1 MDSAAN
7 HNAGRPD
14 AKDKVQQNAGQQGEA
29 KGIDRTGSGRSEPVE
44 DRVKDLGP
52 ETVRRAKGAHQDGS
66 DDDDG
71 HVAVDDGGQAHLEA
85 TGDSALEGLV
95 LGQLLLDALGGDN
108 VGVNTHTDAEDN
120 TGNAGQRQGGA
131 GENREIAGHNS
142 QRGGG
147 LAHQG
152 DDRDGAGQTV
162 AHDHQDRDQNEGN
175 DTGLHHDV
183 QALGTQGRADGGVA
197 LGGQGKRQR
206 AGVDLVRQ
214 RGGAVLIEVAL
225 DDGLTA
231 GDGLVDRG
239 GGDVIIIQPDG
250 DRAVAGCQL
259 GGGRGK
265 GRCARRVELQL
276 DDPAFGLV
284 VGSACGS
291 HVVTAQDLL
300 TRGGR
305 ALAEHHLG
313 GGADLVNCGLRVEV
327 RLVILPRETHDDTIL
342 VVVNVALVVGDTEA
356 DKAVLDNRFGCGHLG
371 LGGLHIVGRHER
383 NVHAAADVDAEA
395 DVRCALDVDI
405 LGVAVGIAH
414 TQDGRQGEQHDQNCH
429 DEQRP

>member
-1 MDSAAN
+1 M
-7 HNAGRPD
+7 P
-14 AKDKVQQNAGQQGEA
+14 
-29 KGIDRTGSGRSEPVE
+29 GSVSVEP
-44 DRVKDLGP
+44 
-52 ETVRRAKGAHQDGS
+52 
-66 DDDDG
+66 
-71 HVAVDDGGQAHLEA
+71 
-85 TGDSALEGLV
+85 
-95 LGQLLLDALGGDN
+95 
-108 VGVNTHTDAEDN
+108 
-120 TGNAGQRQGGA
+120 
-131 GENREIAGHNS
+131 GENCEIAGHNS

-162 AHDHQDRDQNEGN
+162 AHYHQDRDQNEGN

-276 DDPAFGLV
+276 DDPASVSL
-284 VGSACGS
+284 
-291 HVVTAQDLL
+291 
-300 TRGGR
+300 
-305 ALAEHHLG
+305 
-313 GGADLVNCGLRVEV
+313 
-327 RLVILPRETHDDTIL
+327 
-342 VVVNVALVVGDTEA
+342 
-356 DKAVLDNRFGCGHLG
+356 
-371 LGGLHIVGRHER
+371 
-383 NVHAAADVDAEA
+383 
-395 DVRCALDVDI
+395 
-405 LGVAVGIAH
+405 
-414 TQDGRQGEQHDQNCH
+414 
-429 DEQRP
+429 